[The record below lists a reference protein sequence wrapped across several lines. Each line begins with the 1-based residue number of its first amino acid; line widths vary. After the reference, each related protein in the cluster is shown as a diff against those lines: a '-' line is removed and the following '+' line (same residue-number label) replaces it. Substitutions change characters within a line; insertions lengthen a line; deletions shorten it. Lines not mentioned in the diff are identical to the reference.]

1 MGNHFYYYVVESA
14 RLGGQLW
21 IVHQAYVGMADKV
34 AALVKDCAS
43 PPLSAA
49 PRDFRCPTL
58 YGSERSKP
66 ACLARIGGALS
77 QPPIW
82 PSRTARSQ
90 YQTAYRE
97 ARPAV
102 FRAIDLPMAADV
114 GCGSAIGKVMVDP
127 NSPASSGRGHS
138 YLRAEGHRA
147 RWHRSASRRVAARR
161 GKSALE
167 VVGPGKGGRL
177 S

>member
-127 NSPASSGRGHS
+127 NSPHPA
-138 YLRAEGHRA
+138 AEATPTCGPKAIEHGGIEA
-147 RWHRSASRRVAARR
+147 RVAELQRDAENRHWKSSVQ
-161 GKSALE
+161 GKEDA
-167 VVGPGKGGRL
+167 
-177 S
+177 